1 MRGEQYVLPATFQ
14 KYAGSV
20 LCLAK
25 SAEPD
30 TAGFDAPEIVLRMKK
45 HHHAGLLVCSERAE
59 RVKDLVDLYTA
70 EFAQRFLASMPPPD
84 KPTA

>member
-1 MRGEQYVLPATFQ
+1 MLLQSTIES
-14 KYAGSV
+14 YAGSV

-25 SAEPD
+25 TAEPD

-45 HHHAGLLVCSERAE
+45 HHHAGLIVRSSNPE
-59 RVKDLVDLYTA
+59 RVKELVEQYGAGFA
-70 EFAQRFLASMPPPD
+70 ERFLATMPAPP